1 MILRHPAGG
10 SVDFRGPIFLIL
22 AGNLLDRGG
31 EHAQQTERQKT
42 PTFRLSLIRYVKIK
56 TMPCATDECSVGD
69 PGQFRAL
76 LYRLR
81 HGPDFFM
88 HKGLIPFPLTSSL
101 KATKGKFHYFHVG
114 GSIPTVT
121 NSLTISPAF
130 DMAFS
135 IVPMEWWE
143 DGSTGFPPEAWEEN
157 PSHWDGQT
165 ACANCGFRLN
175 MKVVAHYLF
184 SRPWI
189 TPPLEQDV
197 F

>member
-81 HGPDFFM
+81 HGPDFLT
-88 HKGLIPFPLTSSL
+88 HKGLIPFPLTSPL
-101 KATKGKFHYFHVG
+101 KPQRGNIIIFMLV
-114 GSIPTVT
+114 
-121 NSLTISPAF
+121 
-130 DMAFS
+130 
-135 IVPMEWWE
+135 VPFQLYH
-143 DGSTGFPPEAWEEN
+143 T
-157 PSHWDGQT
+157 
-165 ACANCGFRLN
+165 R
-175 MKVVAHYLF
+175 
-184 SRPWI
+184 
-189 TPPLEQDV
+189 
-197 F
+197 